1 MWFYL
6 LLLGHCLLQLL
17 VYIIELCVCVLLV
30 LLVMVSVFFTGC
42 FNLPPSLSSATMI
55 HVLYGSASRNFQLLS
70 STEVIEVC

>member
-1 MWFYL
+1 M
-6 LLLGHCLLQLL
+6 
-17 VYIIELCVCVLLV
+17 CVLLV